1 MPYLG
6 SGIPLSPG
14 FVLVLRLMLEVF
26 GSGFES
32 RPPPREVKFTVE
44 FGAGP
49 V

>member
-6 SGIPLSPG
+6 LGIPLIPV
-14 FVLVLRLMLEVF
+14 FVLGFRLMLEVF

-32 RPPPREVKFTVE
+32 RPPREIEFTVE